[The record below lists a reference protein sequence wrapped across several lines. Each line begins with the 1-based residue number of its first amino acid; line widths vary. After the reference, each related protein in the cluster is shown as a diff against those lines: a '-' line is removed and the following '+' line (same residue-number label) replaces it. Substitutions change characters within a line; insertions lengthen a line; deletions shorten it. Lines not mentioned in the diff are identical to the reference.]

1 MKKKDQLS
9 FGPNRHSIEYLNL
22 LGYALDQLD
31 TMAGITD
38 LEGKIIFA
46 NQSALKHVGATME
59 KVRGVPFKDS
69 PWRSQSDKAK
79 KVSGLLMEK
88 ARKGETSLVEDSI
101 IGADGSEI
109 PVLFSIS
116 PIFDNQDNIV
126 GFLPEGKVI
135 SDIKNLEG
143 KIKKE
148 KKEIQ
153 QWIDS
158 MSAYI
163 AKSDPNGKI
172 LSCNKAFMRA
182 FNTCFEED
190 QGSYICDLA
199 QIENTGDQ
207 TNLLK
212 NAIMG
217 AKGGRKSSLEV
228 MLKLN
233 NGSQPAGYFL
243 FNASPIKDPNG
254 RISFLALEITDISDQ
269 VQLREQVLDREKRY
283 ALRLE
288 QEVAIIKRHLVKTE
302 QFSRN
307 LVESVPIGVLY
318 LDHSK
323 RVVYANPT
331 MKHQFHTSGI
341 SKGEITGKTIEELGL
356 RSANNFWKIDKAQ
369 DQDEQ
374 IYGQRKMVLLKEK
387 EAHFCFEVR
396 SGPLVTPDRTI
407 EGSVLTIN
415 DVTKRVSLESE
426 LLTTR
431 IQAEKMSSM
440 GLLISGVAHELNN
453 PLTSIIGCA
462 EYLATK
468 ENLDSGVGEAA
479 QIIMKDAIR
488 ASRIVKD
495 LLAASYKNHMEERI
509 VNVNEAIDEMIG
521 IRFHELKHSGVRP
534 VLRLSRDI
542 NPVLADPTQIQQVV
556 DNLIRNAVDAIVES
570 GVGDRIVIRTRMQD
584 NWIVITFEDNG
595 PGVVKE
601 NLHKIF
607 DPFFTTKKVGKGTGL
622 GLSVVYGII
631 QRHGG
636 TVSYDERF
644 NSGAR
649 FVIRLPVTPE
659 SSSFEEPASVDL
671 LWKPTSL
678 LLADGERNLRYSL
691 SKYLTRLGCH
701 VQTASNGRAA
711 LDLVLKN
718 DYEMLLVATNLPIM
732 SGFSLY
738 EQIKARRPGQIDRLV
753 FMYDSPSDSADSAYF
768 TYNLQM
774 LRKPFGKNDIFNLF
788 NRFHKKISKRN

>member
-9 FGPNRHSIEYLNL
+9 FGPDRHSIEYLNL
-22 LGYALDQLD
+22 LSYALDQLD

-38 LEGKIIFA
+38 LEGKILFA
-46 NQSALKHVGATME
+46 NQSALKHVGVTME
-59 KVRGVPFKDS
+59 KVRGVPFKDT

-79 KVSGLLMEK
+79 KISDLLMKK

-116 PIFDNQDNIV
+116 PIFDNQNNIV
-126 GFLPEGKVI
+126 GFLPEGKII
-135 SDIKNLEG
+135 SDIKKLEA
-143 KIKKE
+143 KVKKE
-148 KKEIQ
+148 KEEIQ

-182 FNTCFEED
+182 FDVCVEEG
-190 QGSYICDLA
+190 QGFYICDLA
-199 QIENTGDQ
+199 QIENTGAQ

-212 NAIMG
+212 MAILG

-233 NGSQPAGYFL
+233 NGSQPAGHFL

-269 VQLREQVLDREKRY
+269 VQLRELILEREKRY

-288 QEVAIIKRHLVKTE
+288 QEVAIIKKHLEKTE
-302 QFSRN
+302 RFNRN

-318 LDHSK
+318 LDHHS

-356 RSANNFWKIDKAQ
+356 RPANNFWKIDKAQ
-369 DQDEQ
+369 DQGEQ
-374 IYGQRKMVLLKEK
+374 VYGQKKMVLLKEGGT
-387 EAHFCFEVR
+387 HFCFEVR

-407 EGSVLTIN
+407 RGSVLTIN
-415 DVTKRVSLESE
+415 DVTERVRLESE

-462 EYLATK
+462 EYLATNK
-468 ENLDSGVGEAA
+468 KLDSRADEAV

-495 LLAASYKNHMEERI
+495 LLAASYKNHMEERL

-521 IRFHELKHSGVRP
+521 IRFQELKLSGVRP

-542 NPVLADPTQIQQVV
+542 VPVLADPTQIQQVV
-556 DNLIRNAVDAIVES
+556 DNLMRNAVDAIVES
-570 GVGDRIVIRTRMQD
+570 GVGDRIVIQTRMQND
-584 NWIVITFEDNG
+584 WITITFEDNG
-595 PGVVKE
+595 PGVVKK

-607 DPFFTTKKVGKGTGL
+607 DPFFTTKKVGRGTGL

-636 TVSYDERF
+636 SVFCDENF
-644 NSGAR
+644 SSGAR

-659 SSSFEEPASVDL
+659 SSSFDKPATVDL
-671 LWKPTSL
+671 LWKPSSL
-678 LLADGERNLRYSL
+678 LLVDDERNLRYAL
-691 SKYLTRLGCH
+691 SKFLTRLGCH

-711 LDLVLKN
+711 LDLVLNN

-732 SGFSLY
+732 SGFSLC
-738 EQIKARRPGQIDRLV
+738 EQIKAQRPEQMDRLV
-753 FMYDSPSDSADSAYF
+753 FMCDDPSGSADSAYL
-768 TYNLQM
+768 TRNLPM
-774 LRKPFGKNDIFNLF
+774 LRKPFTNNDIIKLF
-788 NRFHKKISKRN
+788 NRFHKNISKIN